1 MGKLSQVV
9 VLGRGARRGGAVDS
23 LQACASACYYYVAW
37 DFFFLENNRRKSSQS
52 SDTAEKGPLS
62 PRGLYVAQMEE
73 VGNLFRFNVLLESP
87 PCLVGEETE
96 TQRDTGGRRSRET
109 C

>member
-9 VLGRGARRGGAVDS
+9 VLGRGTRRGGAVDS

-37 DFFFLENNRRKSSQS
+37 DFFLENNRRKSSQS
-52 SDTAEKGPLS
+52 SATAEKGPPS
-62 PRGLYVAQMEE
+62 PRGLYVGQMAE